1 MPKYKC
7 NTNPKEFDMA
17 KYEVRVL
24 ETLEHTVEVEAST
37 WEEAKNKG
45 LQIVMNG
52 SEKDYDTESL
62 GTQSDT
68 ILCVPISAA

>member
-1 MPKYKC
+1 
-7 NTNPKEFDMA
+7 MA
-17 KYEVRVL
+17 NYQVRVL

-45 LQIVMNG
+45 LQIVING
-52 SEKDYDTESL
+52 SETDFDTESL

-68 ILCVPISAA
+68 VLCVPISAA

>member
-1 MPKYKC
+1 
-7 NTNPKEFDMA
+7 MA
-17 KYEVRVL
+17 NYQVRVL

-52 SEKDYDTESL
+52 PDTGYDTESL